1 MFSEMKFLVAFSSP
15 KRSAKTVE
23 LAAQYA
29 KAVSA
34 EIVLLR
40 VIPDPRDVG
49 VVAQLIATD
58 RPADKARLHLAK
70 GVEEL
75 ESLGVKASSELR
87 IGQVA
92 RTILATAV
100 ELGVDMIFV
109 GTVRGGT
116 SFSVTPRDP
125 VVNYLV
131 ENSPISLCIIK
142 RDADTLSLA
151 SD

>member
-1 MFSEMKFLVAFSSP
+1 MKFLVAFSSP

-23 LAAQYA
+23 VAAQYA
-29 KAVSA
+29 KALSA
-34 EIVLLR
+34 EIVLVR
-40 VIPDPRDVG
+40 VISDPRDVG

-58 RPADKARLHLAK
+58 RPADKARSHLAK

-75 ESLGVKASSELR
+75 EALGIKASGELR

-92 RTILATAV
+92 RTILSTAM
-100 ELGVDMIFV
+100 ELGVDMIFL

-142 RDADTLSLA
+142 RDADTLAVA